1 MMKAIGD
8 YLSENAALSKEDSD
22 FFLERMTRLE
32 LKKGHILVKPAQL
45 CNYMYF
51 VEKGITRTY
60 YYKKEKLVTDWLGTE
75 GTFITIVDNFINN
88 TPSKKYLEVL
98 EDSVLWALKN
108 SHFEKLCIIN
118 PEIQRFGQMIFHGTL
133 VALQEKF
140 DDLHFLTASERYQRL
155 MDKSPELLLRVPLSI
170 IASYLGI
177 SQETLSRIRANA
189 KVVHYQT
196 MYAKRPIQIGI

>member
-1 MMKAIGD
+1 MEKSIVD
-8 YLSENAALSKEDSD
+8 YLSEKGALSKEDSD

-32 LKKGHILVKPAQL
+32 LKKGHILVKPTQL

-60 YYKKEKLVTDWLGTE
+60 YYKKEKPVTDWLGIE
-75 GTFITIVDNFINN
+75 GSFVTIVDNFINN
-88 TPSKKYLEVL
+88 TPSKKYFEVL
-98 EDSVLWALKN
+98 EDSVLWSLKN
-108 SHFEKLCIIN
+108 THFEKLCIIN
-118 PEIQRFGQMIFHGTL
+118 PEIQRFGRMIFHNTL

-155 MDKSPELLLRVPLSI
+155 MDKSPDLLLRVPLSI

-177 SQETLSRIRANA
+177 SQETLSRIRAKCQCSA
-189 KVVHYQT
+189 S
-196 MYAKRPIQIGI
+196 